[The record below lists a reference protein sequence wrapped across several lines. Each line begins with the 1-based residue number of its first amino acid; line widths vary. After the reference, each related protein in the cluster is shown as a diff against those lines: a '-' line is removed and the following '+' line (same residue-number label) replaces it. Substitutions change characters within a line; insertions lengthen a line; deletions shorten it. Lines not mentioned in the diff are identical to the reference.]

1 MSVGLIDPDSVSI
14 KTMSADRDYSVGYLE
29 YCLRKYAKK
38 FFVMFA
44 HNCGGHWIAVVIV
57 PKWQKVLYL
66 DFNRGRASDL
76 SLLKSVIDEWVFSN
90 LLLAYVFLS

>member
-1 MSVGLIDPDSVSI
+1 MPVGLIDPDPVSI
-14 KTMSADRDYSVGYLE
+14 KTMSADRGYSVGYLE

-38 FFVMFA
+38 NFVMFA

-66 DFNRGRASDL
+66 DSNRGRALDL
-76 SLLKSVIDEWVFSN
+76 CPLKSMIDE
-90 LLLAYVFLS
+90 